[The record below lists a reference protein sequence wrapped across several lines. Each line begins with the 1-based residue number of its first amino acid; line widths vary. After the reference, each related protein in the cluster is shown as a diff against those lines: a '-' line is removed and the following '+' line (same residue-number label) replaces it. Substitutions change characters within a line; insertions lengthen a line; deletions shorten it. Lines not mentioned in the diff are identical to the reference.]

1 MECRMGVEIE
11 WVMTMSNGSG
21 EVIIDGREN

>member
-1 MECRMGVEIE
+1 MGVEIE